1 MIRIIS
7 GTHKGRRI
15 LAPKQLPIR
24 PTTDYAKESLF
35 NILGNNFDFTEIRAL
50 DLFSGTG
57 AISYELASRGCKDIT
72 AVDNHVLCWK
82 FIQQMKDELGFG
94 DVIRVVKA
102 NAFSFLK
109 GPSGNGYDLIFAD
122 PPFEMKNT
130 GDIPA
135 LVFAQSW
142 LKPGGRLVLEHPAKP
157 ELPRSEQFLEKRTY
171 GNVNFSIFGLNENT

>member
-15 LAPKQLPIR
+15 LAPKQLPVR

-35 NILGNNFDFTEIRAL
+35 NILGNHYDFTELRVL

-57 AISYELASRGCKDIT
+57 AIAYELASRGCTDIT
-72 AVDNHVLCWK
+72 AVDNNIHCWK
-82 FIQQMKDELGFG
+82 FINHTKNELGFG

-109 GPSGNGYDLIFAD
+109 SPPGTGYDLIFAD
-122 PPFEMKNT
+122 PPFEMNNT
-130 GDIPA
+130 GEIPK
-135 LVFAQSW
+135 LVFAQPW
-142 LKPGGRLVLEHPAKP
+142 LRPGGRLVVEHPAKP
-157 ELPRSEQFLEKRTY
+157 GLPRSEQFLEQRTY
-171 GNVNFSIFGLNENT
+171 GNVNFSIFGNVENT